1 MVTSDPE
8 SLSEGFLDDLNL
20 IYRTDF
26 GGRAAK
32 RPVLD
37 LKIIAGTA
45 ALSRGRRSGD
55 TSTLVPMVRPPKI
68 ETLRNLVVP
77 KSICK

>member
-1 MVTSDPE
+1 MVTSDSE
-8 SLSEGFLDDLNL
+8 SPSEGFLDDLNL
-20 IYRTDF
+20 IYLTDF

-37 LKIIAGTA
+37 LKIIAGTS
-45 ALSRGRRSGD
+45 ALSRGRSSGD
-55 TSTLVPMVRPPKI
+55 TSTLVPMVRQPKI
-68 ETLRNLVVP
+68 ETQRHVVP